1 MVAQLSAGM
10 YPRVVNAARGR
21 RVGFGGECRHPAI
34 TRTLNVN
41 RRDFSAALIATG
53 FGAATLPLIA
63 SAQGGAP
70 TEGVQFAKVD
80 PPVPPLAPG
89 KIEVLE
95 FFSYA
100 CPHCAAFE
108 PTLDAWS
115 KKLPADVVFHRVPA
129 PFLMNADNFMK
140 TYYAL
145 ETMGQVATMQRKI
158 FTAVHVDRLHLDKPA
173 DIAALAGKNGI
184 DAAKFLDVFN
194 SFSVATSVTRAK
206 KLSVAYKLDSV
217 PTMMVN
223 GHYSTSPSQAGGSEQ
238 TVAVVDYLIQRAR
251 KG

>member
-1 MVAQLSAGM
+1 M
-10 YPRVVNAARGR
+10 
-21 RVGFGGECRHPAI
+21 
-34 TRTLNVN
+34 NVN
-41 RRDFSAALIATG
+41 RRDFSAALVATS
-53 FGAATLPLIA
+53 FGASALPLTA
-63 SAQGGAP
+63 FAQAGAP
-70 TEGVQFAKVD
+70 TEGTQFAKVE
-80 PPVPPLAPG
+80 PPVPLLAPG

-100 CPHCAAFE
+100 CPHCNAFE
-108 PTLDAWS
+108 PTVEAWS

-129 PFLMNADNFMK
+129 PFLMNAENFMR
-140 TYYAL
+140 TYYTL

-184 DAAKFLDVFN
+184 DSTKFLDVFN
-194 SFSVATSVTRAK
+194 SFSVATSVARAK
-206 KLSVAYKLDSV
+206 KLATAYKLDSV

-223 GHYSTSPSQAGGSEQ
+223 GHYSTSPAQSGGMEQ